1 VTPHWNGSVPSGLVK
16 RGRFPMDRSLRG
28 RGCRLSSFID
38 GDFDATQW
46 SNIEPYTK
54 HLLERKLTCSGC
66 LEALIKDASTLAEHI
81 SEAGALLYIGMT
93 CDTES
98 EEKRD
103 SFLDFSSN
111 VRPKLSEF
119 SDSLNRRIVEHP
131 AVGDLPKRYDLM
143 LRGMR
148 TDIEI
153 FRKENIPLKV
163 RQTELVTEAQGI
175 TGGMTVEFD
184 GEERTFPQMSVYLE
198 ANERSVRQ
206 AAWTAMSSRRMQD
219 HERMSEIFDELVS
232 LRHQMALNAGFESFT
247 HYMFK
252 AMHRFDYS
260 IEDCLEFHNSVE
272 SVCMPLLSEINRE
285 RTEAMGLAELSPWD
299 VNEKSG
305 GGPDIHGRE
314 PLRPFETVDEMVEK
328 LSEMFYE
335 ISLDLGSKF
344 DKLVEMDTLD
354 LDTRKGK
361 APGGYQYYLEK
372 SRIPFIFMNA
382 AGLQGDLET
391 MIHEAG
397 HAFHSLYCGHLELI
411 DERNYPIE
419 FAEVASMS
427 MELLTQP
434 WWNKF
439 YDKEEADRARRTHLE
454 GVVFLLP
461 WIATIDSFQHWIYE
475 NPGHTREER
484 AKVWLSIRDRF
495 GSEMDW
501 TGHSDFKEV
510 SWQQQGHLYGVPF
523 YYIEYG
529 IAQLGSLQLWKTQ
542 LDNPQ
547 KALDNYA
554 NAMKLGNTR
563 TLPDL
568 FSAAELKLGFDE
580 DHFFSLMSSV
590 ESSLA
595 DLPT

>member
-1 VTPHWNGSVPSGLVK
+1 
-16 RGRFPMDRSLRG
+16 
-28 RGCRLSSFID
+28 LSSFIN

-46 SNIEPYTK
+46 DNIEPYTRD
-54 HLLERKLTCSGC
+54 LLERKLTCSGC
-66 LEALIKDASTLAEHI
+66 LETLIKDASTLAEHV

-98 EEKRD
+98 EGKRG
-103 SFLDFSSN
+103 SFLDFVSN

-119 SDSLNRRIVEHP
+119 SDALNRRIVEHP
-131 AVGDLPKRYDLM
+131 AVKDLPDRYSLM

-153 FRKENIPLKV
+153 FRKENIPLNVK
-163 RQTELVTEAQGI
+163 QTELVTEAQGI
-175 TGGMTVEFD
+175 TGGMTVEFE

-198 ANERSVRQ
+198 SNERSVRQ
-206 AAWTAMSSRRMQD
+206 AAWTGMSERRMQD
-219 HERMSEIFDELVS
+219 QERMSEIFDELVT
-232 LRHQMALNAGFESFT
+232 LRHQIALNAGFQSYT

-252 AMHRFDYS
+252 AMHRFDYT
-260 IEDCLEFHNSVE
+260 IDDCLEFHDSVE
-272 SVCMPLLSEINRE
+272 SVCMPILRKINRE
-285 RTEAMGLAELSPWD
+285 RREAFGLGNLSPWD
-299 VNEKSG
+299 VNEKTG

-314 PLRPFETVDEMVEK
+314 ALRPFEDVDEMVEK
-328 LSEMFYE
+328 LSEMFHE
-335 ISLDLGSKF
+335 ISTDLGGKF

-372 SRIPFIFMNA
+372 SRVPFIFMNA

-397 HAFHSLYCGHLELI
+397 HAFHSLYCGHLDLI

-475 NPGHTREER
+475 NPDHTREER

-501 TGHSDFKEV
+501 TGYSDFKEV

-542 LDNPQ
+542 LGNSQ
-547 KALDNYA
+547 KALDDYA

-563 TLPDL
+563 TLPEL
-568 FSAAELKLGFDE
+568 FSAADLKLGFDE
-580 DHFFSLMSSV
+580 EHFLSLMDSV

-595 DLPT
+595 ELPT

>member
-1 VTPHWNGSVPSGLVK
+1 MNGSALSGLGK
-16 RGRFPMDRSLRG
+16 RGPFQTDLSLPV

-46 SNIEPYTK
+46 ENIEPYTK
-54 HLLERKLTCSGC
+54 DLLERKLTCSGC
-66 LEALIKDASTLAEHI
+66 LETLIKDASTLAEHI

-93 CDTES
+93 CNTES

-119 SDSLNRRIVEHP
+119 SDALNRRIVEHP
-131 AVGDLPKRYDLM
+131 AADDLPERYDLM

-153 FRKENIPLKV
+153 FRKENIPLGV

-175 TGGMTVEFD
+175 TGAMTVEFD
-184 GEERTFPQMSVYLE
+184 GEERTFPQMSSYLE
-198 ANERSVRQ
+198 SNDRGERR
-206 AAWTAMSSRRMQD
+206 AAWTAMSERRMQD

-232 LRHQMALNAGFESFT
+232 LRHQIALNAGFDSFT
-247 HYMFK
+247 QYMFK

-260 IEDCLEFHNSVE
+260 IDDCLEFHNSVE
-272 SVCMPLLSEINRE
+272 SVCMPILRGINRE
-285 RTEAMGLAELSPWD
+285 RIGAFGLDRLSPWD
-299 VNEKSG
+299 VNEKTG
-305 GGPDIHGRE
+305 AGPDIHGRE
-314 PLRPFETVDEMVEK
+314 PLRPFVTVDEMVEK
-328 LSEMFYE
+328 LSEMFHE
-335 ISLDLGSKF
+335 ISSDLGGKF

-354 LDTRKGK
+354 LETRKGK

-372 SRIPFIFMNA
+372 SRVPFIFMNA

-439 YDKEEADRARRTHLE
+439 YDKEEADRAKRTHLE

-475 NPGHTREER
+475 NPGHTREQR
-484 AKVWLSIRDRF
+484 AEAWLSIRDRF

-501 TGHSDFKEV
+501 TSYSDFKEV

-542 LDNPQ
+542 LNNPQ
-547 KALDNYA
+547 KALDDYA

-563 TLPDL
+563 TLPEL
-568 FSAAELKLGFDE
+568 FSAADLKLGFDE
-580 DHFFSLMSSV
+580 LHFLSLMESV
-590 ESSLA
+590 EESLA
-595 DLPT
+595 ELPA